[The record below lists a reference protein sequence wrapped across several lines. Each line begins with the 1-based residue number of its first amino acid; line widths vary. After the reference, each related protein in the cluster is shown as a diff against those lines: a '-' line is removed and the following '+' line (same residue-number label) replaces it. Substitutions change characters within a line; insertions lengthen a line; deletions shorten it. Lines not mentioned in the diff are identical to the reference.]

1 MIIAFRGVWKKKE
14 KISIIYNLMR
24 IFKVVSVYQEN
35 DKQLSLDSS
44 KHNVIIYYRM
54 KIV

>member
-1 MIIAFRGVWKKKE
+1 MPLWVFGKRRKRY
-14 KISIIYNLMR
+14 SSCDNLMR

-54 KIV
+54 KIL